1 VSGVIRLPPTT
12 SQEDSTV
19 TSSLPAGPQTAPL
32 WVEIVTTQDVVAAGL
47 RTILET
53 ELGSMV
59 FTTVG
64 PVDGEP
70 DVVLYDVIGLHEGDG
85 ADLDHW
91 VKQTGST
98 VIAVSRELR
107 PDLGALALD
116 RGAEALVSIGVSTE
130 DLVGLIR
137 AAVVGA
143 LDDSAAVQEAGDAVN
158 LGAEAGLSLRE
169 VEVLRLI
176 AQGVTNHD
184 IAATLFLS
192 INSVKTYIRSTYRK
206 IGVANRAQAVGWA
219 LQHGFPAE
227 RDLG

>member
-1 VSGVIRLPPTT
+1 VIRLPPTT

-19 TSSLPAGPQTAPL
+19 TSSLPTEPPTAAPL
-32 WVEIVTTQDVVAAGL
+32 WVEIVTPQDVVAAGL

-91 VKQTGST
+91 IKQTGST

-107 PDLGALALD
+107 PDLGAIALD
-116 RGAEALVSIGVSTE
+116 RGAEAVVSIGVSTE
-130 DLVGLIR
+130 DLVEVIR
-137 AAVVGA
+137 AAVEGT
-143 LDDSAAVQEAGDAVN
+143 LDDSPAVQEAGDALN

-184 IAATLFLS
+184 IAGTLFLS

-206 IGVANRAQAVGWA
+206 IGVANRAQAVAWA
-219 LQHGFPAE
+219 LQNGFPAE
-227 RDLG
+227 QDLG

>member
-1 VSGVIRLPPTT
+1 MTSSMPAEPPT
-12 SQEDSTV
+12 V
-19 TSSLPAGPQTAPL
+19 PPL
-32 WVEIVTTQDVVAAGL
+32 WVQIATTQDVVAAGM
-47 RTILET
+47 RSILET

-59 FTTVG
+59 FTTIG

-107 PDLGALALD
+107 PDLGALALE
-116 RGAEALVSIGVSTE
+116 RGAEAVVSIGVSTE
-130 DLVGLIR
+130 DLVEVVR
-137 AAVVGA
+137 AAVEGT
-143 LDDSAAVQEAGDAVN
+143 LDDSPAAQEAEDAVS

-184 IAATLFLS
+184 IAGTLFLS

-206 IGVANRAQAVGWA
+206 IGVTNRAQAVAWA
-219 LQHGFPAE
+219 LQNGFPAE
-227 RDLG
+227 QDLG

>member
-1 VSGVIRLPPTT
+1 VIRLPPTT
-12 SQEDSTV
+12 PKEDSTV
-19 TSSLPAGPQTAPL
+19 TSSPPTEPPTDAPL
-32 WVEIVTTQDVVAAGL
+32 WVEIVTSQAVVAAGL
-47 RTILET
+47 RTILEN

-91 VKQTGST
+91 IKQTGST

-116 RGAEALVSIGVSTE
+116 RGAEAVVSIGVSTD
-130 DLVGLIR
+130 DLVEVIR
-137 AAVVGA
+137 AAVEGT
-143 LDDSAAVQEAGDAVN
+143 LDDSPAAQEAGDAIN

-184 IAATLFLS
+184 IAGTLFLS

-206 IGVANRAQAVGWA
+206 IGVANRAQAVAWA
-219 LQHGFPAE
+219 LQNGFTAE
-227 RDLG
+227 QDLG

>member
-1 VSGVIRLPPTT
+1 VIRLPPTP

-19 TSSLPAGPQTAPL
+19 TSSLPTEPPTVAPL
-32 WVEIVTTQDVVAAGL
+32 WVEIVTSQDVVAAGL

-91 VKQTGST
+91 IKQTGST
-98 VIAVSRELR
+98 VIAVGRELR
-107 PDLGALALD
+107 PDLGAIALD
-116 RGAEALVSIGVSTE
+116 RGAEAVVSIGVSTE
-130 DLVGLIR
+130 DLVEVIR
-137 AAVVGA
+137 AAAEGT
-143 LDDSAAVQEAGDAVN
+143 LDDSPAVQEAGDAIN

-184 IAATLFLS
+184 IASTLFLS

-206 IGVANRAQAVGWA
+206 IGVANRAQAVAWA
-219 LQHGFPAE
+219 LQHGFPSE
-227 RDLG
+227 QDHV